1 VSALAAWLDRYTARS
16 PAALG
21 ERARAHAVAAASE
34 TGSATDS
41 EAGSEDEPRAAA
53 EAESMSEV
61 LARGARRALTGV
73 LAHPGD
79 RSAALDL
86 LAGDALITLALLA
99 QAEAAPQELGRF
111 ARALLRPERPA
122 P

>member
-1 VSALAAWLDRYTARS
+1 VSALAAWLDRYTSRS

-34 TGSATDS
+34 TGSEAAS
-41 EAGSEDEPRAAA
+41 ETGSGAVA
-53 EAESMSEV
+53 EAESVPEV

-73 LAHPGD
+73 LAQPGD